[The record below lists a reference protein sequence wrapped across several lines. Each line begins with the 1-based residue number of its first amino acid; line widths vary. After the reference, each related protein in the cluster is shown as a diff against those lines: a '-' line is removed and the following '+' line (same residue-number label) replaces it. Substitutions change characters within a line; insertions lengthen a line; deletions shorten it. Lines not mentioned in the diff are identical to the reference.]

1 MCGTLFKIGVFEEM
15 ITLELREFNGTAVKL
30 PNNKNCIFDSER
42 YTQLWQNFNLT
53 DAVTYGVMGK
63 QEVEM
68 CTDGVEGIA
77 CASGLSAAN

>member
-1 MCGTLFKIGVFEEM
+1 MVSKEM
-15 ITLELREFNGTAVKL
+15 ITLELLEINGTALKSL
-30 PNNKNCIFDSER
+30 DSKSRIFDSER
-42 YTQLWQNFNLT
+42 YTQLRRTFNPI